1 MVIERTSTETVIR
14 IPTDMMTYM
23 EVQDLLD
30 YLFYRD
36 ITRKS
41 KATLKDANR
50 LAKSVK
56 KGWWEANKD
65 KLMKDEYRHSSCEHS
80 VQWHSEY

>member
-1 MVIERTSTETVIR
+1 MIIERTQTETVIR
-14 IPTDMMTYM
+14 IPTSMMTSL

-30 YLFYRD
+30 YLFYRE
-36 ITRKS
+36 ITAKS
-41 KATLKDANR
+41 KATQKDVNR

-65 KLMKDEYRHSSCEHS
+65 RFLKNENHHS
-80 VQWHSEY
+80 

>member
-1 MVIERTSTETVIR
+1 MVIERSNTETVIR
-14 IPTDMMTYM
+14 IPTSLMTSL

-30 YLFYRD
+30 YLFYREV
-36 ITRKS
+36 TLKS
-41 KATLKDANR
+41 KATKKDVNQ

-65 KLMKDEYRHSSCEHS
+65 KLLKDEHRGS
-80 VQWHSEY
+80 

>member
-14 IPTDMMTYM
+14 IPTSMMTFM

-30 YLFYRD
+30 YLFYREV
-36 ITRKS
+36 TLKS
-41 KATLKDANR
+41 KATQKDVNQ

-65 KLMKDEYRHSSCEHS
+65 KLLNDESRSS
-80 VQWHSEY
+80 